1 MEVTLGLMSGFLLG
15 FFLQRG
21 RILRFETQIGFLR
34 LIDRT
39 MLKFMLSALVT
50 GMVGWYCCYE
60 LGLVALN
67 VQETVLG
74 AQMVGAVLFGV
85 GWGLGGFCPAMAA
98 GALGEGRIHALWA
111 LLGMMAGA
119 ALYAEAYPELKDTL
133 LSWGNVGP
141 FTVPQLLGIG
151 HWPLIGCVVLIA
163 ALSVAWMEMRRQ

>member
-1 MEVTLGLMSGFLLG
+1 MEMTLGLITGFLLG

-21 RILRFETQIGFLR
+21 RILRFETQMGFLR

-39 MLKFMLSALVT
+39 MLKFVLSALVT
-50 GMVGWYCCYE
+50 GMVGFYCCHE
-60 LGLVALN
+60 LGLVPLN

-74 AQMVGAVLFGV
+74 AQVVGAVLFGV

-98 GALGEGRIHALWA
+98 GALGEGRVHALWV
-111 LLGMMAGA
+111 LLGMLAGA

-151 HWPLIGCVVLIA
+151 HWPLIGCAVLIA
-163 ALSVAWMEMRRQ
+163 ALFVAWMEMRRQ

>member
-1 MEVTLGLMSGFLLG
+1 MEMSLGLMSGFLLG

-21 RILRFETQIGFLR
+21 RILRFEMQIGFLR

-50 GMVGWYCCYE
+50 GMVGFYCCYE

-67 VQETVLG
+67 VQETVWG

-111 LLGMMAGA
+111 LLGMLAGA

-163 ALSVAWMEMRRQ
+163 APFVAWMEMHRQ